1 MKCIGL
7 GYSFEWNGCYE
18 LKRMG
23 KWIWLILMSYLR
35 NLLEGL
41 RKPLNISARP
51 PYDSNTMVR
60 LSWAVQR
67 ILAVTVNGSRPTEIL
82 ASDKL
87 ERGRSVGRP
96 KIKLLRATGSW
107 GLLSWNR
114 REIQRWTFEKI
125 TVKPELWR
133 QEYGK
138 KRNYKYITCHHKF
151 FTIIRKFM

>member
-1 MKCIGL
+1 
-7 GYSFEWNGCYE
+7 
-18 LKRMG
+18 
-23 KWIWLILMSYLR
+23 MSYLR

-96 KIKLLRATGSW
+96 KIKLLRATGS
-107 GLLSWNR
+107 
-114 REIQRWTFEKI
+114 
-125 TVKPELWR
+125 
-133 QEYGK
+133 
-138 KRNYKYITCHHKF
+138 
-151 FTIIRKFM
+151 